1 MSTPLTRPTL
11 ALDIGGTK
19 IAAGLV
25 DADGVVLHTNRQPTP
40 RSTDPEEVWA
50 AAERTIADALA
61 AAGRGQ
67 RGGHLLG
74 RADQSRRGHHQPG

>member
-1 MSTPLTRPTL
+1 MSTALSRPTL

-25 DADGVVLHTNRQPTP
+25 DAKGVVLHTNRQPTP
-40 RSTDPEEVWA
+40 RNADPDQVWA

-61 AAGRGQ
+61 AAGG
-67 RGGHLLG
+67 
-74 RADQSRRGHHQPG
+74 